1 MLSEK
6 RKGRITASMAGAI
19 LGVAPYMTRDDA
31 MRTMVRDYAGAPSE
45 FAGNV
50 ATEYGTAMEGGA
62 RFDFEL
68 KTGLNVKSENE
79 FFIAAGDGLSFFGA
93 TPDGLT
99 SDGCTLEIKCPYGLR
114 NEENPQFKTL
124 KEQPHY
130 YAQVLMQMFCTDYAE
145 AYFYQWTPNGDF
157 LEKIYFD
164 DVFFED
170 MLGKLKLFY
179 AEYLIERENPAQYLE
194 PKIQKLSAPKF
205 TEAYIQAKI
214 MLEDAQEHLDKC
226 KADLVKLANGKK
238 SNIDG
243 ISVYEVEREGSV
255 SYAKALKDLA
265 PTADLSAYKGKGSS
279 YWVVK

>member
-31 MRTMVRDYAGAPSE
+31 MRSMVRDYVGAPRE
-45 FAGNV
+45 FEGNV
-50 ATEYGTAMEGGA
+50 ATEYGNAMEAGA
-62 RFDFEL
+62 RLDFEL
-68 KTGLNVKSENE
+68 KTGLSVESDNE
-79 FFIAAGDGLSFFGA
+79 FFIHDSIDWLGA
-93 TPDGLT
+93 TPDGFT

-114 NEENPQFKTL
+114 DEENPQFKTL

-130 YAQVLMQMFCTDYAE
+130 YAQVLMQMFCADYAE
-145 AYFYQWTPNGDF
+145 AYFYQWSPNGDF

-170 MLGKLKLFY
+170 MLYKLKLFY
-179 AEYLIERENPAQYLE
+179 AEYLIERKNPAKYLE
-194 PKIQKLSAPKF
+194 PKIQQISAPRF
-205 TEAYIQAKI
+205 SEAYTQATI
-214 MLEDAQEHLDKC
+214 MLAEAQEHLEKC
-226 KADLVKLANGKK
+226 KQDLIKLANGKK

-243 ISVYEVEREGSV
+243 LLVYEVEREGSV

-265 PTADLSAYKGKGSS
+265 PNADLSAYKGKGSS
-279 YWVVK
+279 YWVIK